1 MAEILALDRALFFW
15 VNGPDHPVWLD
26 QLMRLA
32 TDVRVGR
39 ILLVAIAIWL
49 LVRLR
54 RRGLV
59 VALGA
64 ALTITASDQISSH
77 LLKPAIG
84 RARPANELAGV
95 HLLVKRT
102 RSYSFPSSHAANTF
116 AAAAYFSRFAPSMA
130 VPLFGLAAL
139 VSISRVYV
147 GVHYPLDLAGGAVVG
162 LGCAALVLRLMEWR
176 GLAPPSRRGGVWRR
190 WRAPPGSDRR
200 RARKA
205 SGGDR
210 DARADPRPA
219 PDEAPER

>member
-15 VNGPDHPVWLD
+15 VNGPDHPAWLD
-26 QLMRLA
+26 HLMRFA

-39 ILLVAIAIWL
+39 VVLLAMAIWL

-54 RRGLV
+54 RRGLI

-64 ALTITASDQISSH
+64 ALTLTASDQLASH
-77 LLKPAIG
+77 LLKPVFG
-84 RARPANELAGV
+84 RARPANELTGV

-130 VPLFGLAAL
+130 IPLFGLATV

-147 GVHYPLDLAGGAVVG
+147 GVHYPLDLVGGAILG
-162 LGCAALVLRLMEWR
+162 LACAVLVLRLMEWR
-176 GLAPPSRRGGVWRR
+176 GLAPPPRRSILRR
-190 WRAPPGSDRR
+190 WWRGPP
-200 RARKA
+200 AA
-205 SGGDR
+205 C
-210 DARADPRPA
+210 
-219 PDEAPER
+219 